1 MAFED
6 WSDSD
11 YEEFH
16 DESFDL
22 IFNNLDFSYMTEVDI
37 MAAEELFEQGW
48 LNMHIPAAEKNMW
61 RNAFYNHMNME
72 LNSEQWRVY
81 RELYDEANS

>member
-6 WSDSD
+6 WSEDE
-11 YEEFH
+11 YQQFH
-16 DESFDL
+16 DDSFDE
-22 IFNNLDFSYMTEVDI
+22 IFNNMDFSYMSEVDI

-48 LNMHIPAAEKNMW
+48 LNMHLSSAEIKMW

-72 LNSEQWRVY
+72 LSSEQWEIY
-81 RELYDEANS
+81 RELYDEANG